1 MATPVGALA
10 AAAQCDV
17 LTRAGCA
24 MQNIEVLAF
33 QASEQCCEWTAAGH
47 FHQSKTKAEMAK
59 VSAPM
64 KFEVEKKEVTPHR
77 STVPPHRATSATV
90 LLLCCCCCCCG
101 CCCCCRCGGCAGMR
115 TRLRPVMPG
124 SMPAVCGVCPCG
136 CCWFGGQT
144 PCRRWSAPGPGPSR
158 SAIAARRRRRPP
170 PGAAAGRAT
179 HRRSPCR
186 KGKPARSSGST
197 RSRRSRPR
205 GRAPLAPGRSPSAPS
220 RQAGRV
226 PGV

>member
-101 CCCCCRCGGCAGMR
+101 FGCCCCCFRFRFRFRTVCQADAVGGCRSDLA
-115 TRLRPVMPG
+115 
-124 SMPAVCGVCPCG
+124 
-136 CCWFGGQT
+136 
-144 PCRRWSAPGPGPSR
+144 CRRPSMTCASFLTAAAASASTCRSTSVTWISSWPVARLSTSTTHPS
-158 SAIAARRRRRPP
+158 SPLPFRRLT
-170 PGAAAGRAT
+170 GAAGQPLSNSVQ
-179 HRRSPCR
+179 RRIPL
-186 KGKPARSSGST
+186 SSAQPFG
-197 RSRRSRPR
+197 
-205 GRAPLAPGRSPSAPS
+205 
-220 RQAGRV
+220 QV
-226 PGV
+226 